1 MMQNRSHIILHRLVI
16 VSQMGTIAFDESFHT
31 GVNIIRGKNSSGKST
46 ISNFIF
52 YVLGGDFTEWSTA
65 ALKCREVFAE
75 VNINNVILTI
85 KRQVTQLGQQPMS
98 IFWGNFDNAASDSI
112 NWQTYPYK
120 QTEGKINFTK
130 VIFNTLAFPEVRT
143 DSDNNIT
150 IHQILRLLYIDQDT
164 STQSLF
170 RAERFDPPLT
180 RQTIAEVLLG
190 IFDDSLY
197 KDRLQVKALQKELD
211 DKKNQYE
218 GIIKIYGSSGLA
230 TKVGNIHQEINQN
243 TDKIQN
249 LEKEISLLYKEPL
262 VKTTKN
268 STLEIEKIQMKL
280 SPLKNEISYLTDKL
294 RLIDLDIYDSK
305 KFINTLEKRVD
316 DLNSSLLTRK
326 LLGELPLSI
335 CPQCLSPLESHN
347 HEGNCFLC
355 KQPIEAEER
364 TQAQRLRQEMEIQ
377 IKESKS
383 LLKDKEIDVVELR
396 TGLINKTE
404 EARKLQKELDL
415 AVKESKSTRDQ
426 RIDHL
431 LIEKGGLERNLEFLN
446 QQLQIAEL
454 LISLKREL
462 EELSSKISST
472 NRDIIAKEGLQLKR
486 RNLALHTIKR
496 YTLDIIRK
504 DLMRQDEFRTG
515 TSVEVMFTKDT
526 YSLDGTNNFSASSKI
541 LLKNAIL
548 FSIFFA
554 SLELDFMRYP
564 RFILCDNME
573 DKGMEKERTQ
583 NFQKIISD
591 ISSTFKVDHQIIF
604 TTSMINDQLNNTNL
618 CIGIEYDQNNKT
630 LKI

>member
-1 MMQNRSHIILHRLVI
+1 MMQNRSYIILNRLVI
-16 VSQMGTIAFDESFHT
+16 ISYSGKVAFDESFHK

-65 ALKCREVFAE
+65 ALKCREVYAE
-75 VNINNVILTI
+75 VNVNNVILTI
-85 KRQVTQLGQQPMS
+85 KRQVSQLGQQPMS
-98 IFWGNFDNAASDSI
+98 VFWGNFDAAVSNSI
-112 NWQTYPYK
+112 NWQTYPYR

-130 VIFNTLAFPEVRT
+130 VIFNALSFPEVRT
-143 DSDNNIT
+143 DTDNNIT
-150 IHQILRLLYIDQDT
+150 VHQILRLLYIDQDT

-197 KDRLQVKALQKELD
+197 KDRLQVKALQKELEE
-211 DKKNQYE
+211 KKNQYE
-218 GIIKIYGSSGLA
+218 GIVKIYGSSGLA
-230 TKVGNIHQEINQN
+230 TKVGNIHQDIEQN
-243 TDKIQN
+243 KAKLEN
-249 LEKEISLLYKEPL
+249 LEKDISLLYKSPL

-268 STLEIEKIQMKL
+268 TVLELEKIQIKL
-280 SPLKNEISYLTDKL
+280 SPLKNEINSLTDKI
-294 RLIDLDIYDSK
+294 RLIDLDIYDSR
-305 KFINTLEKRVD
+305 KFINTLEKRID

-326 LLGELPLSI
+326 LLGELPLSV
-335 CPQCLSPLESHN
+335 CPQCLNPLVSHN
-347 HEGNCFLC
+347 QEGSCFLC

-364 TQAQRLRQEMEIQ
+364 THAQRLKQEMEIQ
-377 IKESKS
+377 VKESKS
-383 LLKDKEIDVVELR
+383 LLKDKEFDIIGIR
-396 TGLINKTE
+396 TGLVNKTE

-426 RIDHL
+426 RIDSL
-431 LIEKGGLERNLEFLN
+431 LVEKGSLERNLEFLN

-462 EELSSKISST
+462 NELSSQISST
-472 NRDIIAKEGLQLKR
+472 NNDIAAKESLQMR
-486 RNLALHTIKR
+486 RMNIALQTIKR
-496 YTLDIIRK
+496 FTLEIIRN
-504 DLMRQDEFRTG
+504 DLTRQDEFRTG
-515 TSVEVMFTKDT
+515 SSVEVMFTKDT

-591 ISSTFKVDHQIIF
+591 ISSKSKVDHQIIF
-604 TTSMINDQLNNTNL
+604 TTSMINDQLNNTDL
-618 CIGIEYDQNNKT
+618 CVGEEYDQNNKT